1 MSRDRL
7 PAAAAVGADSPLKY
21 LPEAIRVPIRPL
33 KAIAIGWATA
43 FLPAIALG
51 AALTYAFP
59 GADTPIFPF
68 QGAMA
73 IFLLVIFAP
82 IAETLI
88 MGAVLLV
95 LLRFIGQVPAIITS
109 AAGWAFFHS
118 LEVPIWG
125 FVIWWPFLVFS
136 TLFVAWRGRSI
147 LAAFAISASVH
158 ALNNLL
164 PALPVAFPRL
174 FGA

>member
-21 LPEAIRVPIRPL
+21 LPEAIRVPSRPA
-33 KAIAIGWATA
+33 KAIAVGWATA

-59 GADTPIFPF
+59 AAETPLFPF
-68 QGAMA
+68 EGAMA

-88 MGAVLLV
+88 MGVVLLI
-95 LLRFIGQVPAIITS
+95 LLRFMGQSAAIIVS
-109 AAGWAFFHS
+109 ALGWAFFHS

-136 TLFVAWRGRSI
+136 TLFVAWRRRSV

-158 ALNNLL
+158 ALNNLI
-164 PALPVAFPRL
+164 PAVPVAYGVP
-174 FGA
+174 G

>member
-21 LPEAIRVPIRPL
+21 LPEAIRVPRRPL
-33 KAIAIGWATA
+33 KAIAVGWATA

-59 GADTPIFPF
+59 AAETPKFPF
-68 QGAMA
+68 EGAMA

-82 IAETLI
+82 VAETLI
-88 MGAVLLV
+88 MGAVLLI
-95 LLRFIGQVPAIITS
+95 LLRLMGKVPAIVVS

-136 TLFVAWRGRSI
+136 TLFVAWRQRSV

-164 PALPVAFPRL
+164 PALPVAYPGF
-174 FGA
+174 FGG

>member
-1 MSRDRL
+1 MSAERL

-21 LPEAIRVPIRPL
+21 LPETIRVPRQPL
-33 KAIAIGWATA
+33 KAMAVGWATA

-51 AALTYAFP
+51 AALTYLFP
-59 GADTPIFPF
+59 GAETPAFPF
-68 QGAMA
+68 KGAMA

-88 MGAVLLV
+88 MGVVLLI
-95 LLRFIGQVPAIITS
+95 LLRVMGQSAAIIVS
-109 AAGWAFFHS
+109 ALGWAFFHS

-136 TLFVAWRGRSI
+136 TLFVAWRQRSV

-164 PALPVAFPRL
+164 PALPVAFPEL

>member
-7 PAAAAVGADSPLKY
+7 PAAEAVGADSPLKY
-21 LPEAIRVPIRPL
+21 LPQAIRAPQRPL
-33 KAIAIGWATA
+33 RAIFIGWATA

-51 AALTYAFP
+51 ALLTFLFP
-59 GADTPIFPF
+59 GAQAPEFPF
-68 QGAMA
+68 RGTMA

-95 LLRFIGQVPAIITS
+95 LLRFMGKTPAIVTS
-109 AAGWAFFHS
+109 AAGWALAHS
-118 LEVPIWG
+118 LEVPVWG
-125 FVIWWPFLVFS
+125 FVIWWPFLIFS
-136 TLFVAWRGRSI
+136 TLFVAWRSRSI
-147 LAAFAISASVH
+147 PAAFAISASVH

-164 PALPVAFPRL
+164 PALPVAFPEI
-174 FGA
+174 FGS